1 MVKVYSVEWCGPCN
15 KLKKYLEKLGVQY
28 ETITDAD
35 GKEDRNEVLEVS
47 GQRSVPVAVIGEE
60 VIVGFDKQKI
70 DAAIEKIR

>member
-1 MVKVYSVEWCGPCN
+1 MVKVYSVAWCGPCN
-15 KLKKYLEKLGVQY
+15 KLKKYLEKQGVQY
-28 ETITDAD
+28 ETVTVAD

-70 DAAIEKIR
+70 DSAIEKIK

>member
-1 MVKVYSVEWCGPCN
+1 MVKVYSVAWCGPCN
-15 KLKKYLEKLGVQY
+15 KLKKYLEKIDVEY
-28 ETITDAD
+28 ETVTVAD

-70 DAAIEKIR
+70 DDAVAKIK

>member
-1 MVKVYSVEWCGPCN
+1 MIVYFRC
-15 KLKKYLEKLGVQY
+15 KLKYFLNYQWPFQN
-28 ETITDAD
+28 ETITVAD

>member
-28 ETITDAD
+28 ETITVAD
-35 GKEDRNEVLEVS
+35 GKEDRNE
-47 GQRSVPVAVIGEE
+47 VPVAVIGEE